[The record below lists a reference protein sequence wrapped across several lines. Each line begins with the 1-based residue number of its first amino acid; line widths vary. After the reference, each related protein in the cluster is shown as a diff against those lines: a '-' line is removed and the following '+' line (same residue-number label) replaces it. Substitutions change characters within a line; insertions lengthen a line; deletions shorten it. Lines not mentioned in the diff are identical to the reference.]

1 MLIPKSAGDLVKDE
15 EFLWF
20 TAGVCRLYRCAGSEW
35 HQKHEFRRVR
45 GTEFWPDAM
54 PMSYGITVFMA
65 PLMPVAE
72 NGSLDVQLLDR
83 TIVFV
88 SSTGQPMWK
97 ELTTV
102 C

>member
-20 TAGVCRLYRCAGSEW
+20 TAGVCRLYKCAGYTY
-35 HQKHEFRRVR
+35 HQKLEFRRVC
-45 GTEFWPDAM
+45 GKAFWPDDTLM
-54 PMSYGITVFMA
+54 GGTITVFMA
-65 PLMPVAE
+65 PLMPPAE
-72 NGSLDVQLLDR
+72 NGCCDIELLEH
-83 TIVFV
+83 TVVFV